1 MRIAKAIFIALVLF
15 PSLKA
20 LAQESTPQKN
30 SFAGESRIGVD
41 TTKRVKLTMRE
52 AVLTALE
59 NNPDIA
65 IERENVKLNE
75 WDVKAALGFYDP
87 TINASLAYQR
97 VNTPVTSIFGAG
109 LTTALTGSAN
119 FSQRLPNQQGSQFQG
134 TLSNNRAT
142 TETPFIDLNPQITSN
157 LNFSFIQPLFR
168 NRKIDLGRRN
178 IKLARK
184 RLDISDSQFRQRA
197 IEIISQVQRAY
208 WDLVFARRDFEIKN
222 EALENGQI
230 QLKHNERLVEAGSLA
245 PADVIST
252 RVDVERRKDEL
263 EIATEA
269 IQRAENN
276 LKSLMLQPSST
287 ELWDSLIEPTDRP
300 EISTDVGM
308 SLQAATNTAF
318 KNRPELE
325 QFRLRG
331 ELNEIDVEFYKD
343 QTKPQIDFVTSYG
356 STGLAGTLR
365 TTPNPLAASN
375 ALLYG
380 RINQL
385 SALAGL
391 PPLTIGNGFGAADP
405 KFIGSYPRSFW
416 NLFKNEYRTFSVGIN
431 INLPLRNTTAKAQL
445 GRALTEGKQIDAQKQ
460 RSLQTIEV
468 EVRNAL
474 QAVETA
480 KRRVEAAKNSRVN
493 AELQL
498 ASEQRKFDAGQ
509 STNFFVLDRQNAL
522 SAAQGRELRALTDYN
537 KAVAELQRAI
547 STTLTINNI
556 SFANTELQK

>member
-1 MRIAKAIFIALVLF
+1 MKVTKAVFIGFALF
-15 PSLKA
+15 SSLTV
-20 LAQESTPQKN
+20 LAQDTGQTK
-30 SFAGESRIGVD
+30 SFAPETRIGVD
-41 TTKRVKLTMRE
+41 TTKRVKMTMRE
-52 AVLTALE
+52 AVTTALE
-59 NNPDIA
+59 NNRDIA

-75 WDVKAALGFYDP
+75 WDVKGSQGFYDP
-87 TINASLAYQR
+87 AITGSFGYQR
-97 VNTPVTSIFGAG
+97 VNAPVTSIFGAG
-109 LTTALTGSAN
+109 LTTGLTGSATYN
-119 FSQRLPNQQGSQFQG
+119 QRVPNKYGSIFQS
-134 TLSNNRAT
+134 TLNNTRST
-142 TETPFIDLNPQITSN
+142 SDNPFIDLNPQITTT

-168 NRKIDLGRRN
+168 NRKVDIGRRT
-178 IKLARK
+178 IKLAKK

-208 WDLVFARRDFEIKN
+208 WDLVFARRDYEIKN
-222 EALENGQI
+222 EALANGNI
-230 QLKHNERLVEAGSLA
+230 QLEHNQRLVEAGTLA

-252 RVDVERRKDEL
+252 RVDVERRKDEM
-263 EIATEA
+263 EAATEV
-269 IQRAENN
+269 IQRAENA
-276 LKSLMLQPSST
+276 LKSLMLQPAST
-287 ELWDSLIEPTDRP
+287 ELWESIIEPIDRP
-300 EISTDVGM
+300 EISTDVMM
-308 SLQAATNTAF
+308 SLKDATTSAF

-331 ELNEIDVEFYKD
+331 ELNDIDVEYYRD
-343 QTKPQIDFVTSYG
+343 QTKPQIDFYANYG
-356 STGLAGTLR
+356 TTGLAGSLR
-365 TTPNPLAASN
+365 TTPNPITASN

-385 SALAGL
+385 STLAGL
-391 PPLTIGNGFGAADP
+391 PPLTTTTGSTNP
-405 KFIGSYPRSFW
+405 VFIGSYPKSVW
-416 NLFKNEYRTFSVGIN
+416 NLLKNDYRTISFGIN

-445 GRALTEGKQIDAQKQ
+445 GRALTEAKQIDVQKQ
-460 RSLQTIEV
+460 RALQGIEI

-474 QAVETA
+474 QSVETA
-480 KRRVEAAKNSRVN
+480 KRRVEAAKNSRIN

-537 KAVAELQRAI
+537 KSVAELQRAI